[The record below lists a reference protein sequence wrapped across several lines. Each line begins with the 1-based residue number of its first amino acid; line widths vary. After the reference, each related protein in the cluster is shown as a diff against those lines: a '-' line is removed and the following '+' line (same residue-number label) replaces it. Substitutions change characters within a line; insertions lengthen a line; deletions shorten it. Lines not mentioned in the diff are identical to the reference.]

1 MPGNAREPV
10 RIRLTLEQRDQIK
23 RVTGRD
29 TKEIEL
35 SVRELEERIVPRLA
49 QNHNET
55 LLPYR

>member
-55 LLPYR
+55 LLPDQ

>member
-1 MPGNAREPV
+1 MSGNAREPV
-10 RIRLTLEQRDQIK
+10 RIRLTLEQRDQLK

-29 TKEIEL
+29 SEEIEL

-55 LLPYR
+55 LLPDQ